1 MPMTNSPTIDQKIVG
16 KAVDKPLIVRR
27 EVPQPHSLSQA
38 STTCP
43 PAPTYNPL
51 HGKGDVCL
59 VELSPVLQHIANNQK
74 KELIN
79 SGDEARINETR
90 KQLVR
95 IEGQEKETEQK
106 LKDIQ
111 KKMESKFKALVTKNP
126 KSKVCVE
133 CLETELEETMKALH
147 LATEGKK
154 VIRRNEPP
162 SMFKKIGYSYYY
174 IEKKDPAD
182 WFVATSKCHKL
193 GGHLATIQN
202 EEELQ
207 GIYKEVNIKERI
219 WVGITDL
226 ARWGDWVSLET
237 GAPPI
242 FLKWASNNP
251 ESHKHQRCVFL
262 EGGMKDGRCNRKYI
276 YICRY

>member
-1 MPMTNSPTIDQKIVG
+1 MFHYADYILYSFLVWG
-16 KAVDKPLIVRR
+16 LYGA
-27 EVPQPHSLSQA
+27 QA
-38 STTCP
+38 ATTCGP
-43 PAPTYNPL
+43 VPTYNPL

-59 VELSPVLQHIANNQK
+59 VELSPVLEHIASNQK

-90 KQLVR
+90 MQLVR
-95 IEGQEKETEQK
+95 IEGQEKETDGK
-106 LKDIQ
+106 LLEIR
-111 KKMESKFKALVTKNP
+111 KKMRIDFKALVAKIP

-154 VIRRNEPP
+154 VIRKKEVPRI
-162 SMFKKIGYSYYY
+162 FKKIGYSYYY
-174 IEKKDPAD
+174 IEKKEPAD
-182 WFVATSKCHKL
+182 WFVATGKCHKL

-202 EEELQ
+202 EEELE

-226 ARWGDWVSLET
+226 ARYGDWVSLET
-237 GAPPI
+237 GTTPT

-251 ESHKHQRCVFL
+251 ESFKHQRCVYL
-262 EGGMKDGRCNRKYI
+262 EKGMKDGRCNRKNI